1 MKNNI
6 LCDYTNV
13 GGEIETAVTYLR
25 WAEWFA
31 SDNVRFSLE
40 STCRSKLEKTK
51 ITNLK
56 RSIYKSCRVSVGC
69 KSCIAG
75 GHAESLQIIPRGIV
89 PFGITL
95 PGNKRVEQTALSQLS
110 SLPPG
115 TSTLVNYIWAIFKT
129 ENIPSLTQK

>member
-1 MKNNI
+1 MNNNI

-13 GGEIETAVTYLR
+13 RGEIETAVTYLR

-31 SDNVRFSLE
+31 SDNVHFSLE

-51 ITNLK
+51 TTNLK
-56 RSIYKSCRVSVGC
+56 RSDYKSCRVSAGC
-69 KSCIAG
+69 KSCTAG
-75 GHAESLQIIPRGIV
+75 GHAESLQITCP
-89 PFGITL
+89 GITC